1 MQSEYMDE
9 HRLGFNRKLQG
20 RPPVTQIRN
29 FLFLCCLSLL
39 LAPAHAEPTT
49 IYVAAKGTAKVR
61 LAAQEIRRYF
71 YLRTGFLPD
80 IKAWNAKAGLSEIT
94 FFLLT
99 RSDSLP
105 RLPEGI
111 SFPKTINQL
120 EKDGFFLKTVSH
132 EGKKIHLIVGGD
144 EPGLLYGAYAFAE
157 QMGIRFYLH
166 GDVVPDAK
174 IEPKSFS
181 ATERTGKPLFSIRGI
196 QPFHDF
202 PEGPDWWTEDDYK
215 AVFSQLSKLK
225 MNFFGL
231 HTYPEGGVGPE
242 PLVWIGLKEEIDGKG
257 NVKTAYRSRHFTNV
271 NGTWGYVKRLTS
283 AYSNR
288 LGDLF
293 AEDVF
298 GTTYMK
304 GSQGW
309 PTDAQ
314 QESALFNKTGNFF
327 SDVFGY
333 ARELGIRTCVGTE
346 TPLIIPAQV
355 KERLK
360 TKGINPDD
368 PAATQLLYEGMFER
382 VKRRY
387 PVDYYWFWTPEDW
400 TWRQNTPEELQKTK
414 GDLEAAMRAAKN
426 VDAPFTLA
434 TCGWVLGPANDRSF
448 FDQILPKTWPMSCIN
463 RYVGFEPIEADFA
476 KTRGRPLWAIPW
488 LEDDP
493 ALLLPQLWAG
503 RMRRDAVDAA
513 AYGCT
518 GLIGIHWR
526 THILGPNVS
535 ALAAAAWEQPWNP
548 RLGVKATPE
557 EAAERKK
564 TMNLDCPVEDF
575 YRDWAQANFGERW
588 ADALG
593 RIFSKLD
600 GGPVFMPGVAY
611 TTWLPRPADWM
622 DGPGGIKP
630 DTLLWEKRK
639 NDYQF
644 IEELEQIRR
653 DVEGE
658 GNLERFDYW
667 LNTFKYLRAVGEF
680 ACTEGEIR
688 RLIQTV
694 QKEPEEKRA
703 AYRESFIRLR
713 KRHIA
718 EMESAFAWLVR
729 SISTKGDLGTVANW
743 QQHIDD
749 VSLERPAK
757 EIEKLT
763 GKLLPA
769 ECRPGDKQ
777 LDVRRMIVPT
787 VRTALR
793 RGESLRLEALFYGE
807 RPKSVVVK
815 WRTLGGSAYET
826 LGFEHHARN
835 VYSVS
840 IPAMKINKDFE
851 YYIDAEGN
859 DGSHHLFPA
868 TTPTIHQ
875 TVVVY

>member
-1 MQSEYMDE
+1 
-9 HRLGFNRKLQG
+9 
-20 RPPVTQIRN
+20 VTPIRY
-29 FLFLCCLSLL
+29 LLLLCCLSLL
-39 LAPAHAEPTT
+39 PAAAHAETTT
-49 IYVAAKGTAKVR
+49 IYIPANGPAKVR

-71 YLRTGFLPD
+71 FLRTGVLPE
-80 IKAWNAKAGLSEIT
+80 IKTWNAKTALSEIT

-99 RSDSLP
+99 GSDQTTSLP
-105 RLPEGI
+105 AGV
-111 SFPKTINQL
+111 SFPKTTSQL
-120 EKDGFFLKTVSH
+120 EKDGFFIKTVSH
-132 EGKKIHLIVGGD
+132 EGKKIHLIIGGD
-144 EPGLLYGAYAFAE
+144 ESGVLYGAYAFAE
-157 QMGIRFYLH
+157 QMGVRFYLH

-181 ATERTGKPLFSIRGI
+181 ATEKTGKPLFSIRGI

-202 PEGPDWWTEDDYK
+202 PEGPDWWTEDDYR
-215 AVFSQLSKLK
+215 AVFSQLPKLK

-242 PLVWIGLKEEIDGKG
+242 PLVWIGLKEEIDRNG
-257 NVKTAYRSRHFTNV
+257 NVKSSYRSRHFTNV

-293 AEDVF
+293 EEDVF

-304 GSQGW
+304 GIEGW

-314 QESALFNKTGNFF
+314 HESALFNKTGSFF
-327 SDVFGY
+327 SDVFRY
-333 ARELGIRTCVGTE
+333 ARDLGIRTCVGTE
-346 TPLIIPAQV
+346 TPLIVPAQV

-360 TKGINPDD
+360 SKGINPDD
-368 PAATQLLYEGMFER
+368 PATTQLLYEGMFEW

-414 GDLEAAMRAAKN
+414 GDLEAAMRAAKK
-426 VDAPFTLA
+426 VGAPFTLA

-448 FDQILPKTWPMSCIN
+448 FDQFLPKTWPMSCIN

-476 KTRGRPLWAIPW
+476 RTRGRPLWAIPW

-526 THILGPNVS
+526 TRTLGPNVS
-535 ALAAAAWEQPWNP
+535 ALAAAAWEQTWNP

-557 EAAERKK
+557 EAADRKK
-564 TMNLDCPVEDF
+564 SMNLDYPVEDF
-575 YRDWAQANFGERW
+575 YRDWAEANFGQ
-588 ADALG
+588 APAGSLG

-611 TTWLPRPADWM
+611 NTSLPRPADWM
-622 DGPGGIKP
+622 DGPGGVKP
-630 DTLLWEKRK
+630 DTLLWDKRK
-639 NDYQF
+639 NDYRF
-644 IEELEQIRR
+644 IEELEQIRGS
-653 DVEGE
+653 VEGE
-658 GNLERFDYW
+658 GNQERFDYW

-680 ACTEGEIR
+680 ACTAGEIK
-688 RLIQTV
+688 RLIQSV

-703 AYRESFIRLR
+703 VYWESFVQLR
-713 KRHIA
+713 RRHIA
-718 EMESAFAWLVR
+718 EMERAFAWLVR

-743 QQHIDD
+743 QQHIREM
-749 VSLERPAK
+749 SIERPAK
-757 EIEKLT
+757 EIEKLM
-763 GKLLPA
+763 GMPLPA
-769 ECRPGDKQ
+769 ECWPGAKE
-777 LDVRRMIVPT
+777 LDVRKMIVPT

-793 RGESLRLEALFYGE
+793 KGEALRLQALFYGD
-807 RPKSVVVK
+807 RPRRVTVR
-815 WRTLGGSAYET
+815 WRTLGRSAFEA
-826 LGFEHHARN
+826 LDFEHAARN
-835 VYSVS
+835 VYTVS
-840 IPAMKINKDFE
+840 IPTDKIHGDFE
-851 YYIDAEGN
+851 YYIDAEGI
-859 DGSHHLFPA
+859 DGTRYLFPV
-868 TTPTIHQ
+868 TTPKINQ